1 MGIEKDARKRAVCG
15 IVGRA
20 TWAGITNVVS
30 GATSVVVSASAV
42 KSGVAILHNL
52 GVTTVASHRALTL
65 SVNSIVDNTSF
76 CLVTNNATVDT
87 QSVVFT
93 IIGY

>member
-1 MGIEKDARKRAVCG
+1 MGIEKSARRLATRG
-15 IVGRA
+15 LIGRTA
-20 TWAGITNVVS
+20 WSGVTTVVS
-30 GATSVVVSASAV
+30 GAASAVVSASAV

-52 GVTTVASHRALTL
+52 GVTTVASHRALVL

-76 CLVTNNATVDT
+76 CVVTNNATVDT
-87 QSVVFT
+87 QSVVFA